1 VTAHG
6 LIDTTEMYLRTV
18 FELEEEGIVP
28 LRARIAER
36 LNQSGPT
43 VSQTVAR
50 MERDGLLHVAGDR
63 QLALSETGRVLA
75 TRVMRKH
82 RLAECL
88 LVSVIQLPWEEVH
101 IEACRWEH
109 VISESV
115 ELRLF
120 DLLGHPERCP
130 HGNLIPGLDELV
142 AGPAR
147 EVPPQARPVSADSPG
162 GPDEPMTDAVR
173 EADEA
178 VQVTVTRITEHVQ
191 SDLVL
196 MLKLKRAG
204 IQPGREV
211 LLGAVEGGVRVR
223 GRNGVGEAPQADLPA
238 EVASHVFVSKGVTEE
253 SVQ

>member
-1 VTAHG
+1 MTAHG

-36 LNQSGPT
+36 LAQSGPT

-63 QLALSETGRVLA
+63 QLALTDAGRALA

-88 LVSVIQLPWEEVH
+88 LVSVIQMPWEEVH
-101 IEACRWEH
+101 VEACRWEH

-115 ELRLF
+115 ERRLYE
-120 DLLGHPERCP
+120 LLGHPDRCP
-130 HGNLIPGLDELV
+130 HGNVIPGLDELV
-142 AGPAR
+142 SEAGSTPA
-147 EVPPQARPVSADSPG
+147 AHDSTMIDVTRG
-162 GPDEPMTDAVR
+162 TSEAVR
-173 EADEA
+173 
-178 VQVTVTRITEHVQ
+178 VTVTRITEQIQ
-191 SDLVL
+191 SDLDL

-223 GRNGVGEAPQADLPA
+223 GEDGTDPMAPADLSA
-238 EVASHVFVSKGVTEE
+238 EIASHVFVSRE
-253 SVQ
+253 

>member
-1 VTAHG
+1 MTAHG

-36 LNQSGPT
+36 LAQSGPT

-50 MERDGLLHVAGDR
+50 MERDGLLHLAGDR
-63 QLALSETGRVLA
+63 QLALSESGRVLA

-88 LVSVIQLPWEEVH
+88 LVSVIQMPWEEVH

-115 ELRLF
+115 ERRLYE
-120 DLLGHPERCP
+120 LLGHPERCP
-130 HGNLIPGLDELV
+130 HGNLIPGLQELV
-142 AGPAR
+142 TEAGAAPTTI
-147 EVPPQARPVSADSPG
+147 
-162 GPDEPMTDAVR
+162 DETMIDAVR
-173 EADEA
+173 ETNETAR
-178 VQVTVTRITEHVQ
+178 VTVTRITEQLQ
-191 SDLVL
+191 SDLDL

-204 IQPGREV
+204 IQPGRKV
-211 LLGAVEGGVRVR
+211 LLGAVEGGVRVC
-223 GRNGVGEAPQADLPA
+223 GDNDAGPVAAADLPA
-238 EVASHVFVSKGVTEE
+238 DVASHVFVSRE
-253 SVQ
+253 

>member
-1 VTAHG
+1 LTAHG
-6 LIDTTEMYLRTV
+6 LIDTTEMYLRTI

-36 LNQSGPT
+36 LSQTGPT

-50 MERDGLLHVAGDR
+50 MERDGLVHVAGDR
-63 QLALSETGRVLA
+63 QLSLSPAGRMLA

-88 LVSVIQLPWEEVH
+88 LVNVIQLPWEEVH

-115 ELRLF
+115 ERRLY
-120 DLLGHPERCP
+120 DLLDHPVRCP
-130 HGNLIPGLDELV
+130 HGNVIPGLGELGGGPGEAGPGGGGPGEAGEPDKQADDQDMTEV
-142 AGPAR
+142 AGGAP
-147 EVPPQARPVSADSPG
+147 EPV
-162 GPDEPMTDAVR
+162 V
-173 EADEA
+173 
-178 VQVTVTRITEHVQ
+178 VTRISEQIQ

-204 IQPGREV
+204 IQPGRRV
-211 LLGAVEGGVRVR
+211 LLGSIKGGVQVTR
-223 GRNGVGEAPQADLPA
+223 GDGGEAETTEFPLW
-238 EVASHVFVSKGVTEE
+238 VASHVFVSRE
-253 SVQ
+253 

>member
-36 LNQSGPT
+36 LAQSGPT

-50 MERDGLLHVAGDR
+50 MERDGLVHVAGDR
-63 QLALSETGRVLA
+63 QLALTDAGRMLA

-101 IEACRWEH
+101 VEACRWEH
-109 VISESV
+109 VISEEV
-115 ELRLF
+115 ERRLYE
-120 DLLGHPERCP
+120 LLGHPERCP
-130 HGNLIPGLDELV
+130 HGNVIPGLEELV
-142 AGPAR
+142 ALP
-147 EVPPQARPVSADSPG
+147 EHSASKPDATMVDVIG
-162 GPDEPMTDAVR
+162 GTDATVR
-173 EADEA
+173 A
-178 VQVTVTRITEHVQ
+178 TVTRITEQLQ
-191 SDLVL
+191 SDQVL

-211 LLGAVEGGVRVR
+211 LLGAVEGGVRVC
-223 GRNGVGEAPQADLPA
+223 GEDGAGAASSADLPA
-238 EVASHVFVSKGVTEE
+238 EVASHVFVSKDLPRRPDLVR
-253 SVQ
+253 